1 MKNSHLFIIFR
12 NFSKKEVRE
21 LRKWLLSPA
30 HNQREDVVALF
41 EYLSNE
47 KHLDNE
53 KYYEKER
60 VFQKLFPKKKYDDA
74 KFRQTIFFLNKCIEE
89 YLIYS
94 DLREDEVR
102 SKMALAGVYRKK
114 NMSKAY
120 QKIIKSIADL
130 QENQNLRNEHF
141 LRNEYLIQKEQYLYF
156 EKQKR
161 NIKMNLQELSNALDI
176 TFFAD
181 KLKLSCLML
190 AHQRVY
196 KAEYNPGLLDEVLN
210 YVEENKILDIPAIAV
225 YYYGYKALTSQDKS
239 FFDHLKTHMFNLGE
253 TFPKSETRDI
263 YLMAL
268 NYCIRRNNE
277 GDKAFIRETF
287 ELFKKML
294 ELDLLIENKT
304 FSPWTFANIALN
316 GLQLGEYLWVEN
328 FIKAYQTFLPKKVRD
343 HFVHYCMARLHF
355 EKKEYDKAM
364 PLLVQTDFDDIL
376 LNLNAKTLLLKM
388 YYELVEFDT
397 LESLLESMRTYL
409 HRKDVGYHEPLF
421 KNVIRLTRKLVRV
434 NPYDKKEK
442 AKLRLEI
449 ENTNPLR
456 ERTWLL
462 EQLDAM

>member
-1 MKNSHLFIIFR
+1 MKNSHLSTLFL

-21 LRKWLLSPA
+21 LRKWLISPM
-30 HNQREDVVALF
+30 HNQREDVIALF

-47 KHLDNE
+47 KYLYNE
-53 KYYEKER
+53 KHLEKER
-60 VFQKLFPKKKYDDA
+60 IFQKIFPKQRYDDS
-74 KFRQTIFFLNKCIEE
+74 KLRQTIFFLNKCIEE
-89 YLIYS
+89 YLTYS

-102 SKMALAGVYRKK
+102 LKMALAGVYRKK

-120 QKIIKSIADL
+120 QKTIRSISGL
-130 QENQNLRNEHF
+130 QEKQHLRDEHF
-141 LRNEYLIQKEQYLYF
+141 LRNEYLLQKEQYLYF

-161 NIKMNLQELSNALDI
+161 NIKMNLQELSDALDT

-181 KLKLSCLML
+181 KLKLGCLML

-196 KAEYNPGLLDEVLN
+196 KTEYHPGLLDDVLT
-210 YVEENKILDIPAIAV
+210 YVEENDILDIPAIAV
-225 YYYGYKALTSQDKS
+225 YYYGYKALTSQDRS
-239 FFDHLKTHMFNLGE
+239 YFDHLKTHMFNLGNI
-253 TFPKSETRDI
+253 FPKAEMRDI

-294 ELDLLIENKT
+294 ELDLLIENNN

-316 GLQLGEYLWVEN
+316 GLQLSEYEWVEN
-328 FIKAYQTFLPKKVRD
+328 FIETYKRYLPENVRD
-343 HFVHYCMARLHF
+343 HFVHYCMARLYF
-355 EKKEYDKAM
+355 EQNDYDSAM

-376 LNLNAKTLLLKM
+376 LNLNAKTLLVKM
-388 YYELVEFDT
+388 YYELLEFDT
-397 LESLLESMRTYL
+397 LENLLESMRTYL

-421 KNVIRLTRKLVRV
+421 KNMIKLTRKLVRV
-434 NPYDKKEK
+434 NPYDKNEK
-442 AKLRLEI
+442 AKLKKEI

-462 EQLDAM
+462 EQLEGV